1 MRVTDAQGARG
12 EKEQEQDDADKPS
25 DVLTNA
31 GTCSVPGGHWFSDD
45 NITHQSYV
53 GNRHDELY
61 SNMFLAAGG
70 FTYQWENRGHILE
83 HYHPRRPNAKADGTA
98 VSSSERT
105 GFQFPLPALQN
116 CS

>member
-1 MRVTDAQGARG
+1 MRVTDAQGPCG
-12 EKEQEQDDADKPS
+12 EKERERDDADEPS

-61 SNMFLAAGG
+61 SNMFLAVGG
-70 FTYQWENRGHILE
+70 FTYQWENRHHILE

-105 GFQFPLPALQN
+105 GFQFPLPAPQN